1 MAANLPQWAKSA
13 TSPID
18 GPVHRLATSRVL
30 KCLQNLNFLMW
41 ERKYSFVTR
50 VSNFFPRILGTP
62 FKPYVIVNYHY
73 GTLKILSNLNF
84 FDRIDGIAFHQ

>member
-13 TSPID
+13 ISPID

-41 ERKYSFVTR
+41 ERKCPFVTR

-62 FKPYVIVNYHY
+62 FKPYDDHKLPLWY
-73 GTLKILSNLNF
+73 LKILSNLNF
-84 FDRIDGIAFHQ
+84 LIE